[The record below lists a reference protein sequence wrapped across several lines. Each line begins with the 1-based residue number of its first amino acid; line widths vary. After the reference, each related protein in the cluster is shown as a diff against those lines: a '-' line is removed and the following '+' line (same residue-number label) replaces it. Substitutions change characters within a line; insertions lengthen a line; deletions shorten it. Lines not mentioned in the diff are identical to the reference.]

1 MMRDEQTHAL
11 PDDALDRARL
21 GLMMGCK
28 DWDATYAHLEA
39 TLETV
44 AGQFDALLF
53 GTPDAQ
59 RRYDDLGVAWLDS
72 GDAKIAEELANS
84 GFPNAEIGAVAAL
97 LESYRQAAPYRR
109 LDEAGHRRLHV
120 ILARL
125 LKSAAERASPATVV
139 QRVLRVLEAIGSR
152 ASYLAL
158 LREQPAALDRLIEV
172 CAISGFLSR
181 QIADFPLLL
190 DELIDA
196 KAFDELPTRQGF
208 TQELAARTERLS
220 PDDPE
225 RQVEALRQFQKVAV
239 FTVALADLTGRLPL
253 MRVSDRLT
261 DIAELIVEC
270 CMDLAWQQM
279 TQMYGIPYCGE
290 DPASL
295 RPVTVAVAGY
305 GKLGGLELGYAS
317 DLDLVFLHD
326 SAGGIQLTD
335 AEKPLDNGIFFLRL
349 GQRIVH
355 LLTMHSAAGRLYEVD
370 MRLRPNGKG
379 GFLMT
384 GIDAF
389 ERYQQSDA
397 WTWEHQALLRARAVA
412 GDEKLRAKFEAV
424 RRRTLTSSVRRETL
438 RNDVLEMRLR
448 MRKELSRSGRGE
460 FDIKQDAGG
469 IGDIEFLVQYWV
481 LAEAQSH
488 PELLTYTDN
497 IRQLEGLAAVGAVDE
512 ATALWLKES
521 YISYRMVLHHLSL
534 EGDGERIVAAAPY
547 RETRDRLRAIWHA
560 TLESPP

>member
-1 MMRDEQTHAL
+1 
-11 PDDALDRARL
+11 
-21 GLMMGCK
+21 MGFK
-28 DWDATYAHLEA
+28 DWDETNAALDA
-39 TLETV
+39 TLEKG
-44 AGQFDALLF
+44 AEQFEALLF
-53 GTPDAQ
+53 GTPDAKH
-59 RRYDDLGVAWLDS
+59 RHDDIGAVWLDA
-72 GDAKIAEELANS
+72 DNTKIEEELANS
-84 GFPNAEIGAVAAL
+84 GFPRAEISAVAAI
-97 LESYRQAAPYRR
+97 LEAFRQAANYRR

-125 LKSAAERASPATVV
+125 LKSAAAHAAPAIVV
-139 QRVLRVLEAIGSR
+139 QRVMRVLEAIGSR

-158 LREQPAALDRLIEV
+158 LKEQPAALDRLIEV

-196 KAFDELPTRQGF
+196 KAFDELPTRAGF
-208 TQELAARTERLS
+208 TLELAARTERLS

-239 FTVALADLTGRLPL
+239 FNVALADLTGRLPL

-261 DIAELIVEC
+261 DIAELIVAC

-279 TQMYGIPYCGE
+279 TQIYGTPYCGE
-290 DPASL
+290 DPGSL
-295 RPVTVAVAGY
+295 RPVAVAVAGY

-326 SAGGIQLTD
+326 SAGSIQLTD
-335 AEKPLDNGIFFLRL
+335 GDKPLDNGIFFLRL

-389 ERYQQSDA
+389 ERYQLSEA

-412 GDEKLRAKFEAV
+412 GDAKLREAFEAV
-424 RRRTLTSSVRRETL
+424 RRRTLSLAVRRETL

-448 MRKELSRSGRGE
+448 MRKELSRSGPKE

-481 LAEAQSH
+481 LAGAQAH

-497 IRQLEGLAAVGAVDE
+497 IRQLEGLAAVGMIDE
-512 ATALWLKES
+512 ETALWLKET
-521 YISYRMVLHHLSL
+521 YINYRTVLHHLSL

-547 RETRDRLRAIWHA
+547 QEARDRLRSIWHA
-560 TLESPP
+560 TLETAP